1 MTKEQFINELS
12 AKTGLDV
19 NQAGQINDILESTS
33 LLGHSN
39 KEKIISMTVE
49 KLGVSEQQAD
59 EIYNAS
65 MEILKD
71 AVVDRINPLKK

>member
-1 MTKEQFINELS
+1 MTKEQFINDLS
-12 AKTGLDV
+12 AKTGLDI

-33 LLGHSN
+33 LLGQSN

-71 AVVDRINPLKK
+71 NVVDKINPFKK

>member
-1 MTKEQFINELS
+1 MNKQGFIDELS
-12 AKTGLDV
+12 EKWGLDV
-19 NQAGQINDILESTS
+19 SQAGQVNDILESTS

-39 KEKIISMTVE
+39 KEKIVSLTVE
-49 KLGVSEQQAD
+49 KLGVSEKQAD

-71 AVVDRINPLKK
+71 ALVDKINPFKK

>member
-71 AVVDRINPLKK
+71 AVVDKINPFKK